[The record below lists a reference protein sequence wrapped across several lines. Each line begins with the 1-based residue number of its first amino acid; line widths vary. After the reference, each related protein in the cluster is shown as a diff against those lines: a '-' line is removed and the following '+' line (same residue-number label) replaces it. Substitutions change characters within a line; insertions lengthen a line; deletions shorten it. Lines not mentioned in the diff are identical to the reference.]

1 MSRARIFLVG
11 ISGAGKSTVGR
22 LVAERLG
29 WDFADS
35 DDLIEARTRRKI
47 AEIFATDGEARFREV
62 EQAVLADLSGRERLV
77 VATGGGALTTEGGRT
92 AIQSGFSA
100 WLDVSPSQAAPR
112 LATDPTTATR
122 PLLAGDAEGRLATL
136 LAAREEQYRRSD
148 ARISVGRLT
157 PAQVAE
163 RVVKCWEDSVDVAAT
178 VRTPAAEY
186 PVVVAEGALG
196 RLGAICRERGLKGR
210 AFVVTDANVAPL
222 FAPAAIRSLSGA
234 DYETDSFVIPAG
246 EEQKTLATVG
256 TVYDWLLQHK
266 VERSDFVVCLGGG
279 VVTDLAG
286 FAAATVLRGIPF
298 VHVPTTLLGM
308 VDAAIGGKTGVDH
321 PLGKNMVGAFAQPTA
336 VVIDPDVLETL
347 PERQR
352 RAGWAEVIKHGFILD
367 EQLVRDLEAAAGDSR
382 SMLSADLIGRSVAI
396 KAAVVSEDEREQGR
410 RTLLNY
416 GHTVGHAIEAVTGYS
431 TYLHGEGVAIG
442 MRAAGLIALELGVL
456 DRVSFDRQQ
465 ELIRACGLPEGAP
478 ELPVPAVIDAMS
490 RDKKVRGGAIQ
501 WVLLDR
507 IGHALVWD
515 SVPEEVARRA
525 VEAVLS

>member
-1 MSRARIFLVG
+1 MRRTRIFLVG

-35 DDLIEARTRRKI
+35 DDLVEERTGRKI
-47 AEIFATDGEARFREV
+47 AEIFATDGEAKFREV
-62 EQAVLADLSGRERLV
+62 EQSVLADLSRRERLV
-77 VATGGGALTTEGGRT
+77 VSTGGGALTTEGGRS
-92 AIQSGFSA
+92 AIQSGFSV
-100 WLDVSPSQAAPR
+100 WLEISPGAAAQR
-112 LATDPTTATR
+112 LSADPAATR
-122 PLLAGDAEGRLATL
+122 PLLAGDTEGRLAGL
-136 LAAREEQYRRSD
+136 LATREQQYRLSD
-148 ARISVGRLT
+148 AYVLVDGIA
-157 PAQVAE
+157 PEQVAG
-163 RVVKCWEDSVDVAAT
+163 RIVKCWEDAADVAAT
-178 VRTPAAEY
+178 VRTPGAEY
-186 PVVVAEGALG
+186 PVVVAAGSLG

-210 AFVVTDANVAPL
+210 AFVITDANVAPL
-222 FAPAAIRSLSGA
+222 LAAPVMRALSAA
-234 DYETDSFVIPAG
+234 DYEADSFVIPAG

-321 PLGKNMVGAFAQPTA
+321 PLGKNMVGVFAQPKA
-336 VVIDPDVLETL
+336 VVIDPAVLETL
-347 PERQR
+347 PDRQR

-367 EQLVRDLEAAAGDSR
+367 EQLVCDLEAAAGDPR

-396 KAAVVSEDEREQGR
+396 KAAIVSEDEREQGR

-442 MRAAGLIALELGVL
+442 MRAAGLIAVELGVL
-456 DRVSFDRQQ
+456 DRAGFERQQ
-465 ELIRACGLPEGAP
+465 ALIRACGLPEHAP
-478 ELPVPAVIDAMS
+478 DVAVRPAIDAMS

-507 IGHALVWD
+507 IGHAVVRD
-515 SVPEEVARRA
+515 AVPEEVARRA

>member
-1 MSRARIFLVG
+1 MRRARIFLVG
-11 ISGAGKSTVGR
+11 ISGAGKSTAGR

-35 DDLIEARTRRKI
+35 DDLIEERTGRKI
-47 AEIFATDGEARFREV
+47 ADIFATDGEAKFREL
-62 EQAVLADLSGRERLV
+62 EAAVLTDLSRRERLV
-77 VATGGGALTTEGGRT
+77 VSTGGGALTTDGGRA
-92 AIQSGFSA
+92 AIQSGFFV
-100 WLDVSPSQAAPR
+100 WLEVSPAAAAQR
-112 LATDPTTATR
+112 LSSDPAAATR
-122 PLLAGDAEGRLATL
+122 PLLAGDAEGRLAGL
-136 LAAREEQYRRSD
+136 LATREPQYRLSD
-148 ARISVGRLT
+148 ARVPVDGLS
-157 PAQVAE
+157 PAQVAD
-163 RVVKCWEDSVDVAAT
+163 RIVKSWTDAADVAAT

-186 PVVVAEGALG
+186 PIVVAGGALG

-222 FAPAAIRSLSGA
+222 FTGAVIHALSGA

-256 TVYDWLLQHK
+256 TVYNWLLQHK

-308 VDAAIGGKTGVDH
+308 ADAAIGGKTGVDH
-321 PLGKNMVGAFAQPTA
+321 PLGKNMVGVFAQPRA
-336 VVIDPDVLETL
+336 VVIDPAVLETL
-347 PERQR
+347 PDRHR
-352 RAGWAEVIKHGFILD
+352 RAGWAEIIKHGFILD
-367 EQLVRDLEAAAGDSR
+367 EQLVCDLEAAAGDPR

-396 KAAVVSEDEREQGR
+396 KAAIVSEDEREQGR

-431 TYLHGEGVAIG
+431 TYLHGEGVAVG
-442 MRAAGLIALELGVL
+442 MRAAGLIAVELGAL
-456 DRVSFDRQQ
+456 DRASFERQQ
-465 ELIRACGLPEGAP
+465 ALIRACGLPERAP
-478 ELPVPAVIDAMS
+478 DVPVEAVIDAMS
-490 RDKKVRGGAIQ
+490 RDKKVRGGDIQ

-507 IGHALVWD
+507 IGHAFVREA
-515 SVPEEVARRA
+515 VPEDVARRA
-525 VEAVLS
+525 VEAVLT

>member
-1 MSRARIFLVG
+1 MRRARIFLVG

-22 LVAERLG
+22 IVAERLG
-29 WDFADS
+29 WEFADS
-35 DDLIEARTRRKI
+35 DHLIEQRSGREI
-47 AEIFATDGEARFREV
+47 AEMFATDGEARFREV
-62 EQAVLADLSGRERLV
+62 EQAVLNELSHGERLV
-77 VATGGGALTTEGGRT
+77 VSTGGGALTTEGGRG

-100 WLDVSPSQAAPR
+100 WLDVSPAEAARR
-112 LATDPTTATR
+112 LSVDPTTATR
-122 PLLAGDAEGRLATL
+122 PLLAGDAERRLTEL
-136 LAAREEQYRRSD
+136 LGAREEQYQYSD
-148 ARISVGRLT
+148 AHVRVDGLS

-163 RVVKCWEDSVDVAAT
+163 QIVKCWEDAADVAAS

-210 AFVVTDANVAPL
+210 AFVVTDTNVAPL
-222 FAPAAIRSLSGA
+222 FGAAAMRALTGA

-256 TVYDWLLQHK
+256 TVYDWLLQRK
-266 VERSDFVVCLGGG
+266 VERSDFLVCLGGG

-308 VDAAIGGKTGVDH
+308 LDAAIGGKTGVDH
-321 PLGKNMVGAFAQPTA
+321 PLGKNMVGAFAQPKA
-336 VVIDPDVLETL
+336 VVIDPAVLETL
-347 PERQR
+347 PDRQR
-352 RAGWAEVIKHGFILD
+352 RAGWAEAIKHGCILD
-367 EQLVRDLEAAAGDSR
+367 EQFVCDLEAAAADPR

-396 KAAVVSEDEREQGR
+396 KAAIVSEDEREQGR

-442 MRAAGLIALELGVL
+442 MRAAGLIAVELGAL
-456 DRVSFDRQQ
+456 DRTDFERQQ
-465 ELIRACGLPEGAP
+465 TLIRACGLPEHAP
-478 ELPVPAVIDAMS
+478 DVPVQATIDAMS

-507 IGHALVWD
+507 IGHALVRD
-515 SVPEEVARRA
+515 AVPEEVARRA
-525 VEAVLS
+525 VETVLS